1 MPLVNKVKLNICATD
16 YVVTSEEPAEYMRQL
31 GSELDHAMRVLL
43 DSDPRVST
51 TMAAVLTA
59 LTNADRAVKAE
70 AAADNLR
77 QQMKEY
83 LDDNAKTRQ
92 ELERLRREVQELRG
106 RHSGGAEN

>member
-1 MPLVNKVKLNICATD
+1 MPFINRVKLNICATD
-16 YVVTSEEPAEYMRQL
+16 YVVTSEDSTEYMREV
-31 GSELDHAMRVLL
+31 GSEVDHAMRVLL
-43 DSDPRVST
+43 DSDPRIST

-59 LTNADRAVKAE
+59 LTNADRARKAE

-83 LDDNAKTRQ
+83 LDDNTRTRQ

-106 RHSGGAEN
+106 RHHDGPAK